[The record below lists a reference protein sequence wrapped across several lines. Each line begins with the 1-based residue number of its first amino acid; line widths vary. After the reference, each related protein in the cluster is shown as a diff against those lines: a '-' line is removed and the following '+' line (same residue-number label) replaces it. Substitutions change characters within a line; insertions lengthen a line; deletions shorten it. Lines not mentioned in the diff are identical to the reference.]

1 MDCLRDLLNAFNNI
15 APHLLQPIISA
26 IDAAEEGG
34 EDHIITPLTTLIVL
48 LDQGYNSNDAVN
60 RYMTEPATR
69 YSATRKFFYPHTLPG
84 NLYPEDE
91 YICPPPPG
99 PFPTL
104 QPSHIFPQGK
114 ASGARILLPPRID
127 SFFNPEVSE
136 AIAAMAYQVP
146 HPDQAQAPSVIPRS
160 Q

>member
-1 MDCLRDLLNAFNNI
+1 MDCLRDLLNSFNNI
-15 APHLLQPIISA
+15 APHLLHPIISA

-91 YICPPPPG
+91 CICPPPPG
-99 PFPTL
+99 PFPAL
-104 QPSHIFPQGK
+104 QSSHHI
-114 ASGARILLPPRID
+114 LPPRID
-127 SFFNPEVSE
+127 SFFNSEVSE
-136 AIAAMAYQVP
+136 AIAYQVP
-146 HPDQAQAPSVIPRS
+146 HPDQAQAPSVISRFTIKDIWRL
-160 Q
+160 